1 MKRSILATLL
11 GLSEE
16 ELDEMDLDP
25 EDLDEGKVEEESN
38 TFFFTVPENTPQ
50 HILGKKG
57 WSIGERVAVPI
68 SLFDVSGS

>member
-1 MKRSILATLL
+1 MKRSILAKQL

-25 EDLDEGKVEEESN
+25 EDLDEGEVDEESN

-50 HILGKKG
+50 RILGKKG
-57 WSIGERVAVPI
+57 WSIGERVKVPVD
-68 SLFDVSGS
+68 LFNLTED